1 VTVGRWVAVAAVVGG
16 LIFGLMGG
24 EYSALDLRA
33 IRAQIRAEEQAI
45 ARITADV
52 DSLAELAER
61 LETDTYM
68 QEKRAR
74 ERLGVIRDG
83 EILYGIER
91 VR

>member
-1 VTVGRWVAVAAVVGG
+1 MTLGRWVVVAALVGG
-16 LIFGLMGG
+16 FLFGLMGG
-24 EYSALDLRA
+24 EYSTLDLRA
-33 IRAQIRAEEQAI
+33 IRVQIRGEEQAI
-45 ARITADV
+45 ARLTAEV

-61 LETDTYM
+61 LETDTYL

-83 EILYGIER
+83 EILYGIEP